1 MVVII
6 ILILATVIAVALC
19 KTIFSNMIVSLSTY
33 IVWMFIIWIVSISI
47 LTALAGKIG
56 LM

>member
-33 IVWMFIIWIVSISI
+33 IVWMFIIWIVSICI

>member
-6 ILILATVIAVALC
+6 ILILATIIAIALC
-19 KTIFSNMIVSLSTY
+19 KAIFSNMIVSVGTY
-33 IVWMFIIWIVSISI
+33 IVWMFIIWIITILI
-47 LTALAGKIG
+47 LTSLAGKIG

>member
-33 IVWMFIIWIVSISI
+33 IVWMVIIWIVSICI